1 MKKIITVLGLLCSLP
16 VLAQSVTEPT
26 ITDKEQQ
33 EFVDLLKSRG
43 IKDAKQGRAIAR
55 DTLRKE
61 KLIGQAAWKQQPVPG
76 LRMTEPAMAV
86 MYVWQSSS
94 GRESM
99 TVLQALSIP

>member
-33 EFVDLLKSRG
+33 GFVNLLKSRG

-61 KLIGQAAWKQQPVPG
+61 KLIGQAAWKQQ
-76 LRMTEPAMAV
+76 L
-86 MYVWQSSS
+86 
-94 GRESM
+94 
-99 TVLQALSIP
+99 